1 MKNNKLLTY
10 LSSAA
15 LSLALALGSVACMA
29 TGLDLPVEL
38 LSLALMCALLAAVIA
53 GLSCLRFGSLICLAL
68 GSIFLLNPDFWEELR
83 TVAGKVATLL
93 QLGYG
98 IPIPELLQGPYSKSV
113 LSVLCTVAG
122 IIMVATAWAVQKQK
136 TAIPAVLLSL
146 VPLGCCIT
154 VVDTVPSSAALFLW
168 GAGLVLLMMTQGTRH
183 QDPLRGNR
191 LTGLLALPVCLS
203 LLLLFWIVPRDATD
217 RWSIA
222 RLPGQITGYF
232 SGSSGPVLEGS
243 STPTEVNLSALGERP
258 QRQTPVMEVKADF
271 TGPLY
276 LRARDFDEYTGTGWF
291 STPNRTEELYGFKP
305 DYYLKDGTVEISV
318 RKAQDFYYVPAATQ
332 DVLVTTSGQLPNPN
346 LEKTYRFDHCS
357 LQDDWDAVWG
367 SSTSTVNPRYLQ
379 LSDETMQ
386 GAWAY
391 LDAQEENMSTV
402 LFDLPS
408 KMAAE
413 EIRQLL
419 RSHVPYNLSTPN
431 MPEGESDLALWF
443 LNEAESG
450 YCVHYAT
457 TAVVLLR
464 ACGIPARYVEGYA
477 ISVQKGRTATV
488 RERHAH
494 AWAEYYVNRVGW
506 LVLEATPSGGP
517 APEVPETT
525 EPTQTQPVTTTA
537 PTAPTAPTQTQANPD
552 KPTKSLPDWVQPL
565 LLSLAGAAAAL
576 VLLWGQYRLRRRLF
590 RRAISRGNPNN
601 RALLIY
607 RRLRRLSKW
616 TGHPVDPALLQLAQK
631 ARFSNHTLDKRELSQ
646 LYGHLKLSESAVSLL
661 PLPKRLL
668 AKWLFARY

>member
-1 MKNNKLLTY
+1 MKNEKLFTCLVGG
-10 LSSAA
+10 A
-15 LSLALALGSVACMA
+15 LSMALALGSVSSMA
-29 TGLDLPVEL
+29 TGLDLPVETL
-38 LSLALMCALLAAVIA
+38 PLVLICAILAAVIT

-68 GSIFLLNPDFWEELR
+68 GSIFLLNPDLWEELR
-83 TVAGKVATLL
+83 TVAGRVAKLL

-98 IPIPELLQGPYSKSV
+98 IPIPEPLQGPYSKSV
-113 LSVLCTVAG
+113 LSVLCMVAG
-122 IIMVATAWAVQKQK
+122 IIMVATDWAVQKQK

-168 GAGLVLLMMTQGTRH
+168 GAGLVLLLMTQGTRH

-191 LTGLLALPVCLS
+191 LTGLLALPVCLV

-222 RLPGQITGYF
+222 QIPGQITGYF
-232 SGSSGPVLEGS
+232 SGASGPVLEGS
-243 STPTEVNLSALGERP
+243 STPTKVNLSALGERP

-276 LRARDFDEYTGTGWF
+276 LRARDFDQYTGTGWIA
-291 STPNRTEELYGFKP
+291 TPSRTEELYGFKP

-318 RKAQDFYYVPAATQ
+318 RKAQDFYYVPATTQ
-332 DVLVTTSGQLPNPN
+332 DVLVTTGGLLPNPN

-357 LQDDWDAVWG
+357 VLDDWYTGWG
-367 SSTSTVNPRYLQ
+367 ASTAIVNPRYLQ
-379 LSDETMQ
+379 LSDDTMQ

-391 LDAQEENMSTV
+391 LDAQEENMSFQLV
-402 LFDLPS
+402 DQPS
-408 KMAAE
+408 KIVAD

-419 RSHVPYNLSTPN
+419 RSHVPYNLSTPS
-431 MPEGESDLALWF
+431 MPEGEPDLALWF

-450 YCVHYAT
+450 YCVHFAT

-464 ACGIPARYVEGYA
+464 SCGIPARYVEGYA
-477 ISVQKGRTATV
+477 VSVQKGRTTTV

-494 AWAEYYVNRVGW
+494 AWAEYYVNGVGW

-517 APEVPETT
+517 APEEPETT

-537 PTAPTAPTQTQANPD
+537 PTAPTAPTQTQQNPD
-552 KPTKSLPDWVQPL
+552 KPTKTLPDWVRPL
-565 LLSLAGAAAAL
+565 LLSLTGVVAAL

-590 RRAISRGNPNN
+590 RRAIGRGSPNH

-607 RRLRRLSKW
+607 RRLVRLSKW
-616 TGHPVDPALLQLAQK
+616 TGNAMDPALLRLAQK
-631 ARFSNHTLDKRELSQ
+631 ARFSNHTLDKGELSR
-646 LYGHLKLSESAVSLL
+646 LYGHLKLAESAVSLL
-661 PLPKRLL
+661 PPHKRLP